1 LIEREAALG
10 RALIETLRIRNLAV
24 VDAAEIELGA
34 GLTALTGETG
44 AGKSIVLGALALLAG
59 GRASADAVRD
69 GADEALVEAVLRTD
83 AALEAALAERGVEA
97 EDGSLVVARSISRE
111 GRSRAWI
118 GGRLVPVSALAEL
131 LGERLEIASQHE
143 SQGLRRPERHGEL
156 LDAFGD
162 LLELRAKVTRGH
174 ATWRALR
181 AERDRLAAARD
192 ERERQRDFLAFQ
204 HGELAGLDLQPGEI
218 EAIGAEHARLVH
230 ANELRAEAAAAA
242 ALLAGDGASTE
253 EGGAVDR
260 VDGAARRV
268 EPLVVHDPALAPL
281 AERLRAAASELLD
294 AARDLERYADGV
306 DVDPERLAA
315 VEERLAAIERAR
327 RKYGRD
333 EAELFA
339 TRDRVAAELAA
350 IEGGDERLR
359 ALEGEIEATHAALA
373 ADARS
378 LSEGRRA
385 AATRLASQIAASLA
399 RLDLPDAR
407 LEVGLDPAASEDG
420 APCGATGAETI
431 ELRFSANAGEAPRAL
446 RKVASGGEL
455 SRVFL
460 AIKNALRRAESG
472 AVLVFDEVDAGIGGR
487 AAGRVGALLA
497 ELGAS
502 HQVLC
507 ITHWPQIAAMAT
519 SQLRVVKRT
528 QAGRTLTA
536 VEALDADARVDELAR
551 MAGGAQVGDATRA
564 HARDLLDRARKPR
577 RGGRA
582 PAPPPR

>member
-1 LIEREAALG
+1 
-10 RALIETLRIRNLAV
+10 LIETLRIRNLAV

-83 AALEAALAERGVEA
+83 AELEAALAARGVEA
-97 EDGSLVVARSISRE
+97 EDGALVVARSVGRE

-118 GGRLVPVSALAEL
+118 AGRLVPVSALAEL

-143 SQGLRRPERHGEL
+143 SQSLRRPERHGEL

-162 LLELRAKVTRGH
+162 LLALRAQVARGH
-174 ATWRALR
+174 AAWRALR

-204 HGELAGLDLQPGEI
+204 HGELEALDLQPGEI

-230 ANELRAEAAAAA
+230 ASELRAEAAAAA
-242 ALLAGDGASTE
+242 ALLAGDGVSTE

-260 VDGAARRV
+260 VDGAARRI
-268 EPLVVHDPALAPL
+268 EPLVAHDPALAPL
-281 AERLRAAASELLD
+281 AERLRAAANELLD

-359 ALEGEIEATHAALA
+359 ALEGEIEAAHAALA

-378 LSEGRRA
+378 LSAGRRA
-385 AATRLASQIAASLA
+385 AAARLASEIAASLA

-407 LEVGLDPAASEDG
+407 LEVALDPLAAEDG

-431 ELRFSANAGEAPRAL
+431 ELRFSANAGEAPRPL

-487 AAGRVGALLA
+487 AADRVGALLA

-528 QAGRTLTA
+528 QAGRTTTA
-536 VEALDADARVDELAR
+536 VEALDAEARVDELAR
-551 MAGGAQVGDATRA
+551 MAGGAKVGEATRA

-582 PAPPPR
+582 TAPAPR